1 MKQFTFN
8 YYLLNYKIL
17 LLIILFPLMSISQK
31 FELSNFENLTG
42 KTWKAEGKW
51 GDGTKFIQ
59 KINFEYSLDSTLII
73 CDTKGLIN
81 DKSSKLKPRGH
92 GIRQYDKNSNSIKF
106 WEFDRNGGLTRG
118 SVSFDKKNI
127 IYQYKYKEAI
137 LTDMW
142 EYVNDSTYN
151 YKVGNYMNNV
161 WIQTYL
167 ETEFKEIKED

>member
-1 MKQFTFN
+1 M
-8 YYLLNYKIL
+8 NYKTL
-17 LLIILFPLMSISQK
+17 LFIILFPLISIGQK
-31 FELSNFENLTG
+31 TELSNFENLAG

-59 KINFEYSLDSTLII
+59 EIKFEYSLDSTLII
-73 CDTKGLIN
+73 CHTNGFI
-81 DKSSKLKPRGH
+81 DKNSTKLKPRGH
-92 GIRQYDKNSNSIKF
+92 GIRQYDKKTKSIKF

-118 SVSFDKKNI
+118 SVFFDEKNI

-142 EYVNDSTYN
+142 EYVNASTYN
-151 YKVGNYMNNV
+151 FKVGNYMNKV

-167 ETEFKEIKED
+167 ETQFKEVKKNN